1 MVKDSKL
8 YDVLGVSTDAD
19 ENTIKKAYK
28 TLSKKWHPDRN
39 LDNKEEATTKFQEIS
54 DAYTVLSDSEKKQI
68 YDMHGTLEPQQP
80 DFDPSE
86 MFGSGMFGSMFG
98 GPSMFGNRQSND
110 DYVVEQNVTL
120 EDLFMMKKI
129 NIKYKPKISC
139 VKCNGNGTKDG
150 SSTECNGCKGQG
162 QKVRII
168 RQGNMIQQ
176 MVGICEEC
184 SGTGGKVS
192 KNNICDTCHGSK
204 YTIKD
209 AVYEFQLT
217 KKMGDT
223 SKNNQKIV
231 IENMGHQIKN
241 KKSNLIIIIKE
252 QPHEVFKRSGKDLHI
267 DIKLRLYQALY
278 GFSKVITH
286 LDGRN
291 ILLKY
296 DRALSNMKT
305 DMKVN
310 GEGMGGHLFVHITT
324 IIPKLDRLED
334 NENNLL
340 KKLLIKLNTS
350 EYSKELNIPKTAEKV
365 YMEEVDNTVINEEER
380 DMPQMGGQQ
389 VQCAQQ

>member
-1 MVKDSKL
+1 
-8 YDVLGVSTDAD
+8 
-19 ENTIKKAYK
+19 
-28 TLSKKWHPDRN
+28 
-39 LDNKEEATTKFQEIS
+39 
-54 DAYTVLSDSEKKQI
+54 
-68 YDMHGTLEPQQP
+68 
-80 DFDPSE
+80 
-86 MFGSGMFGSMFG
+86 
-98 GPSMFGNRQSND
+98 
-110 DYVVEQNVTL
+110 
-120 EDLFMMKKI
+120 MMKKI

-150 SSTECNGCKGQG
+150 STTECGSCKGQG

-176 MVGICEEC
+176 MVGVCDEC
-184 SGTGGKVS
+184 SGTGGKLS
-192 KNNICDTCHGSK
+192 KNNICETCHGSK

-209 AVYEFQLT
+209 TVYEFQLT
-217 KKMGDT
+217 KKM
-223 SKNNQKIV
+223 SNNQKIV

-252 QPHEVFKRSGKDLHI
+252 QPHEVFKRTGKDIHI
-267 DIKLRLYQALY
+267 DIKLRLYQSLY

-286 LDGRN
+286 LDGRT

-310 GEGMGGHLFVHITT
+310 GEGMGGHLYVHITT

-334 NENNLL
+334 NENTLL

-365 YMEEVDNTVINEEER
+365 YMEEVDNTANEDEHNN
-380 DMPQMGGQQ
+380 MPHNVPQMGGQQ

>member
-8 YDVLGVSTDAD
+8 YDVLEISTDAD
-19 ENTIKKAYK
+19 EITIKKAYK

-39 LDNKEEATTKFQEIS
+39 LDNKEEATTKFQAIS
-54 DAYTVLSDSEKKQI
+54 DAYTVLSDSDKKQI

-80 DFDPSE
+80 DFDPSD
-86 MFGSGMFGSMFG
+86 MFGGMFGGNMFG
-98 GPSMFGNRQSND
+98 GPFGGGGRQKQD
-110 DYVVEQNVTL
+110 DCIVEQNVTL
-120 EDLFMMKKI
+120 EDLFTMKKI
-129 NIKYKPKISC
+129 NIKYKQKTSC
-139 VKCNGNGTKDG
+139 SKCNGSGTKDG
-150 SSTECNGCKGQG
+150 KSSECGGCNGQG
-162 QKVRII
+162 QKVRIM

-176 MVGICEEC
+176 VVGVCDEC

-192 KNNICDTCHGSK
+192 KNNICDMCHGNK

-209 AVYEFQLT
+209 AVYEFQLN
-217 KKMGDT
+217 KKMSD
-223 SKNNQKIV
+223 NVKIA
-231 IENMGHQIKN
+231 IDNMGHQIKN

-252 QPHEVFKRSGKDLHI
+252 QPHELFKRMGKDLHI

-310 GEGMGGHLFVHITT
+310 SEGMGGHLYVHITT
-324 IIPKLDRLED
+324 IIPKLDRLEE
-334 NENNLL
+334 NENSLL

-350 EYSKELNIPKTAEKV
+350 EYSKELNIPKTIEKV
-365 YMEEVDNTVINEEER
+365 YMEEVDKIVEENEEHNN
-380 DMPQMGGQQ
+380 MPQMGGQQ